1 MLDAKTWMVYLYKIR
16 PIFCRIN
23 LKVQN
28 RPKMVRKTLI
38 FFSVGSEIST
48 ELKSGTARV
57 LVYVGQNQCRT
68 RAPHSARVSDANTV
82 L

>member
-1 MLDAKTWMVYLYKIR
+1 MHVCIGSDQFFR
-16 PIFCRIN
+16 RIS
-23 LKVQN
+23 LKVRN
-28 RPKMVRKTLI
+28 RPKMVCKTSI

-68 RAPHSARVSDANTV
+68 RAPHGARVLDANTV